1 MGLGSGIFNI
11 GSGEAGLIR
20 GFLGFSL
27 FVSTAA
33 GTEREKDSALGLF
46 PSLEA
51 CDSFVKSRISPVFN
65 FSLFGG

>member
-11 GSGEAGLIR
+11 GSGEAGLIG

-33 GTEREKDSALGLF
+33 GTGREDGSILGLF
-46 PSLEA
+46 PSLGTCE
-51 CDSFVKSRISPVFN
+51 SFVKSRISPIRN

>member
-1 MGLGSGIFNI
+1 MGLGSDIFNI
-11 GSGEAGLIR
+11 GSGEAGLIV

-33 GTEREKDSALGLF
+33 GIGRENDSVLGLF

-51 CDSFVKSRISPVFN
+51 CESFVKSRISPIFN